1 MTRKIFTAA
10 CNSTLPLSLSLALLI
25 VLLSACA
32 GLINTKEKPLLHETT
47 LQGEHIQLTR
57 CLTSKLSADSR
68 MSMRVFHVKP
78 RIYPAIAASEIHAY
92 DTRFLPYVYAS
103 NSPLN
108 PDGIRDYGTSAP
120 EIMNN
125 AQNLAGAEYIY
136 GFAFILRQTGE
147 NTVAVTLKGS
157 QYVGGI
163 AWDYLQR
170 CAANAP

>member
-1 MTRKIFTAA
+1 MTRKTITATRI
-10 CNSTLPLSLSLALLI
+10 STLLPILLLA
-25 VLLSACA
+25 LLSACA
-32 GLINTKEKPLLHETT
+32 GLINSTEKPLLHETT
-47 LQGEHIQLTR
+47 LQGEHTR
-57 CLTSKLSADSR
+57 LAHCLTGKLSADSR

-78 RIYPAIAASEIHAY
+78 RIYPAIATSEIHAY

-108 PDGIRDYGTSAP
+108 PDGIRDYGTSEP
-120 EIMNN
+120 EIMRD

-136 GFAFILRQTGE
+136 GFAFILRQIDE

>member
-1 MTRKIFTAA
+1 MTRKTFTAA
-10 CNSTLPLSLSLALLI
+10 CNSTLSLSLALLI

-57 CLTSKLSADSR
+57 CLTGKLSADSR